1 MALTIYRR
9 HLKACPFFE
18 KSRHARNNR
27 DCKARCPI
35 WVQGTL
41 GGEKVWKSLNLAD
54 WSKASDLIHGWEA
67 AGKIGFEAKK
77 SKPVADAI
85 TEYLDDC
92 AARHLSAESI
102 KKYRTLLRKHVE
114 GFCTREGL
122 KTVDDFDLPTLRKFR
137 KGLPFAPLTQVKAV
151 EMTRAFFQFCVDSE
165 WIEKN
170 PAKKL
175 KAPKVKDIPTLPFE
189 EDEVKSLIDAC
200 TKWPE
205 VSHQA
210 GVNWKEMR
218 ALFLVLRWTGLR
230 ISDGVTLSKK
240 KVEHARVFL
249 RTTKTGEAVY
259 VPVPP
264 LVIEA
269 LAEIETDDQHYFWSG
284 LGSVKTVIETWRR
297 RMLKVAKIADVTGAE
312 FHRFRDTFSVAL
324 LKRNVSVENVAILL
338 GISPATV
345 LKHYAP
351 WVKSRQDALTTA
363 VSQAWE
369 SAER

>member
-1 MALTIYRR
+1 
-9 HLKACPFFE
+9 
-18 KSRHARNNR
+18 
-27 DCKARCPI
+27 
-35 WVQGTL
+35 
-41 GGEKVWKSLNLAD
+41 
-54 WSKASDLIHGWEA
+54 
-67 AGKIGFEAKK
+67 
-77 SKPVADAI
+77 
-85 TEYLDDC
+85 
-92 AARHLSAESI
+92 
-102 KKYRTLLRKHVE
+102 
-114 GFCTREGL
+114 
-122 KTVDDFDLPTLRKFR
+122 LPDLRKFR

-175 KAPKVKDIPTLPFE
+175 KAPRVKDIPTLPFE
-189 EDEVKSLIDAC
+189 EDEVKGALIDAC
-200 TKWPE
+200 AKWPE

-240 KVEHARVFL
+240 KVEGARVFL
-249 RTTKTGEAVY
+249 RAPKTGEAVY

-264 LVIEA
+264 IVIEA
-269 LAEIETDDQHYFWSG
+269 LAEIETDNQHCFWSG
-284 LGSVKTVIETWRR
+284 VGNVKTVIETWRR
-297 RMLKVAKIADVTGAE
+297 RMLKVAKIANVTSAE

-363 VSQAWE
+363 VSQTWE
-369 SAER
+369 SVDPSAR